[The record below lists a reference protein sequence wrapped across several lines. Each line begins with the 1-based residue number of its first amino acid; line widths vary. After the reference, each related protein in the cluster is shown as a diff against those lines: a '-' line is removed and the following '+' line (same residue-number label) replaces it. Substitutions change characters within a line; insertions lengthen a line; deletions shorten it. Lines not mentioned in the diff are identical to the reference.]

1 MEEPMKMITAFLNI
15 KPERRVMAIVSVWI
29 PLQLLLLEESHLQR
43 LSLLHQNAMEKLPD
57 VFKIQHQELGVME
70 VFLVMLHLL
79 LTPLLL
85 LHLQH
90 HRPLELQEAVPRP
103 LHPPPTMRDLRRITI
118 QDQREYFFLLFYW

>member
-1 MEEPMKMITAFLNI
+1 
-15 KPERRVMAIVSVWI
+15 
-29 PLQLLLLEESHLQR
+29 
-43 LSLLHQNAMEKLPD
+43 MEKLPD

-85 LHLQH
+85 LLLQH

-118 QDQREYFFLLFYW
+118 QDQREYFFLLFY